1 MFVLEFWHWW
11 ALALIFV
18 VVEAL
23 ILSGVFVAFA
33 IAGLFTGMASY
44 YYPELEWRLQ
54 LVIFATFSVVF
65 FFAIRFLFADWL
77 NKNAEAYDSTSEMIG
92 KELVLKLPIQNG
104 FGEIEIDGKNWALK
118 GPELKAGT
126 EVKVIGIDSYFLK
139 VYPLSAI
146 NNASQIDDSLK

>member
-23 ILSGVFVAFA
+23 LLSGVFVALA
-33 IAGLFTGMASY
+33 IAGLVTGMGSY
-44 YYPELEWRLQ
+44 YIPELDWRLQ
-54 LVIFATFSVVF
+54 IVIFATCTVICL
-65 FFAIRFLFADWL
+65 FAIRFFFADWL

-92 KELVLKLPIQNG
+92 KEFVLKLPIQNG

-118 GPELKAGT
+118 GPELKVGT
-126 EVKVIGIDSYFLK
+126 TVKVIGIDSYFLK
-139 VYPLSAI
+139 VFPIALI
-146 NNASQIDDSLK
+146 KTPVDDSLK